1 MAGRCILLVVNVDWF
16 FLSHRLSIAKAA
28 LDRGARVIIAAKDT
42 GKASE
47 IQKEGL
53 IFVPIPLSR
62 KGTNPIAD
70 LRTFW
75 FLLQSY
81 RRIKPALIHHVT
93 IKPIIYGSLAAR
105 ITKQNA
111 IINTISG
118 LGYSFSEGR
127 LAVLL
132 RPLVK
137 ILYRLALA
145 SRCGCTVFQNCNDR
159 DEFVRMGLIN
169 PERAFVIR
177 GSGVNCSKFKAT
189 PCPEVPSQIV
199 VLCGRM
205 LWDKG
210 VGVFVDMARLVRT
223 TRPDVRFALVGATDP
238 DNPSAIDGAQLR
250 AWTREGLIEWWGYRE
265 DMVGVL
271 AGANIVALPSIHRE
285 GLPKILLEA
294 AASARPIVASDVPGC
309 REIVRHEV
317 NGLLVPPG
325 DSKALAAAIT
335 RILESSELQNKF
347 GRAGRE
353 IVEREFA
360 EEIVVEQ
367 TMNLY
372 LEMLNGRWPTYG
384 ASCR

>member
-1 MAGRCILLVVNVDWF
+1 MAGPCILFVVNVDWF

-28 LDRGARVIIAAKDT
+28 RDRGARVIIAAKDT

-47 IQKEGL
+47 IQREGL
-53 IFVPIPLSR
+53 VFMPMPLSR

-70 LRTFW
+70 LHTFW

-105 ITKQNA
+105 ITRQNA

-127 LAVLL
+127 LALLL

-145 SRCGCTVFQNCNDR
+145 SRCGCTIFQNSNDR
-159 DEFVRMGLIN
+159 DEFVHMGLIN

-177 GSGVNCSKFKAT
+177 GSGVSCSKFQAT

-210 VGVFVDMARLVRT
+210 VGVFVDAARLVRA
-223 TRPDVRFALVGATDP
+223 TRPEVRFALVGSTDP
-238 DNPSAIDGAQLR
+238 DNPAAIDEAQLR
-250 AWTREGLIEWWGYRE
+250 AWMKEGLIEWWGYRE
-265 DMVGVL
+265 DMEEVL
-271 AGANIVALPSIHRE
+271 AGVNIVALPSIHRE

-353 IVEREFA
+353 IVEREFD

-372 LEMLNGRWPTYG
+372 LELLDDRLPTCG
-384 ASCR
+384 ESC